1 MPTSPP
7 AARSAPPIGRGAE
20 RRNLIEGPIGKTL
33 FLFALPVLGGN
44 ALQNLNGTVNA
55 FWVSHSLGEVAVSAI
70 SNANIIMMLMLGAV
84 FGISMAANILVAQAF
99 GAGDLA
105 LVKRVVGTA
114 TTFFV
119 VLSVGLAILGSVL
132 APQIL
137 TAMGTPPDAKA
148 EAIAYLRV
156 VFAAMPFMYFFA
168 FMQMAQR
175 GAGDSRTPFYFM
187 ILAVG
192 LDILFNPLLIR
203 GVGPFPKLGIAGSA
217 TSTLI
222 AQGFSLACMMVFLYR
237 RHSHLLLRVEDLH
250 LLKPDPEIL
259 KALVTKGLPMGVQM
273 LVMSVAAL
281 MMIRLVNSYGS
292 LTTAAYGASQQVWTY
307 VQMPAMA
314 LSASVSSMAAQNV
327 GAKRWDRVAE
337 IARKGVGIGLL
348 ITGSVVVILYALGDV
363 VFWVFLPA
371 HSAALPIAHH
381 VNIIV
386 LWAFMLFSVTFT
398 LFGVVR
404 ATGAVWAPLFI
415 LIISMWVIRVP
426 FATLLM
432 PRIGA
437 DAIWWSFPLGTVTS
451 AALATLYYR
460 YGGWR
465 KAHFLDEKPKGDMA
479 DTGLASPPMH
489 EEAKPF
495 LVAGDGAHTDGEPGI
510 LAATASDAP

>member
-1 MPTSPP
+1 MSTSQP
-7 AARSAPPIGRGAE
+7 APRPAPLIGRGPE

-55 FWVSHSLGEVAVSAI
+55 FWVSHSLGEVAISAI
-70 SNANIIMMLMLGAV
+70 SNANIIMMLMLGLV
-84 FGISMAANILVAQAF
+84 FGVSMAANILVAQSF
-99 GAGDLA
+99 GAGDLSM
-105 LVKRVVGTA
+105 VKRVVGTA

-119 VLSVGLAILGSVL
+119 VLSGGLAILGGILS
-132 APQIL
+132 PQIL

-156 VFAAMPFMYFFA
+156 IFAAMPFMYFFA

-187 ILAVG
+187 ILAVT
-192 LDILFNPLLIR
+192 LDMTLNPLLIR
-203 GVGPFPKLGIAGSA
+203 GIGPFPRMGIAGSA
-217 TSTLI
+217 TATFI
-222 AQGFSLACMMVFLYR
+222 AQGISLACMMVFLYR
-237 RHSHLLLRVEDLH
+237 RQSHLLLRFGDLH
-250 LLKPDPEIL
+250 LLRPDPAIL
-259 KALVTKGLPMGVQM
+259 RALVVKGLPMGVQM

-314 LSASVSSMAAQNV
+314 LSAAVSSMAAQNV

-337 IARKGVGIGLL
+337 VARKGVGIGLL
-348 ITGSVVVILYALGDV
+348 ITGSVVVILYALGDI

-381 VNIIV
+381 INLIV

-404 ATGAVWAPLFI
+404 ATGAVWAPLFV
-415 LIISMWVIRVP
+415 LIVSMWVIRIP
-426 FATLLM
+426 FATVLM
-432 PRIGA
+432 PRFGA

-451 AALATLYYR
+451 AGLAALYYR
-460 YGGWR
+460 FGGWR
-465 KAHFLDEKPKGDMA
+465 KAHFLGEEPRGDHA
-479 DTGLASPPMH
+479 DTGLATPPMR

-495 LVAGDGAHTDGEPGI
+495 FIGG
-510 LAATASDAP
+510 DAPAAPASTLAQDPAPRAS